1 MATRTKAKTDD
12 ITQVDLEIHPNEAS
26 DLLPVASKRVLKAH
40 KWDMGFYTVLDEG
53 TIEQCVAVAGH
64 RKGAE
69 PGEGWEV
76 HRLQANAGRGRGKT
90 EDAEACALKDG
101 WVYLIGS
108 HYGSKAGPLEAR
120 RAWIAR
126 FREDELAGHLGESP
140 ATLDIARNRFM
151 LHRAINDA
159 LAASDVD
166 VLPVGDV
173 VRKRF
178 IERTIKRGKE
188 KRKSWA
194 GRIRPSDTPLNI
206 EAAAFRE
213 SGSLLLGLRVPCTAG
228 GHPILV
234 ELNDVESMFDN
245 EHDLPHIGGVWTIAN
260 VGSRRSLRGFRAL
273 HNAGGDHFDAIFG
286 SLDALGKNSSLL
298 EDHPAGAG
306 AMSEHWRFDL
316 PADSTGGELEGRRVY
331 KFKDERTV
339 EGVSR
344 GPDGQTYYVVDADS
358 RVDLRFLLV
367 D

>member
-151 LHRAINDA
+151 PTARSTTRSPRRTSTCCRSATWSA
-159 LAASDVD
+159 SASSSARSSAA
-166 VLPVGDV
+166 
-173 VRKRF
+173 
-178 IERTIKRGKE
+178 
-188 KRKSWA
+188 
-194 GRIRPSDTPLNI
+194 
-206 EAAAFRE
+206 
-213 SGSLLLGLRVPCTAG
+213 
-228 GHPILV
+228 
-234 ELNDVESMFDN
+234 
-245 EHDLPHIGGVWTIAN
+245 
-260 VGSRRSLRGFRAL
+260 RRSARA
-273 HNAGGDHFDAIFG
+273 G
-286 SLDALGKNSSLL
+286 
-298 EDHPAGAG
+298 PGA
-306 AMSEHWRFDL
+306 S
-316 PADSTGGELEGRRVY
+316 GRATR
-331 KFKDERTV
+331 R
-339 EGVSR
+339 
-344 GPDGQTYYVVDADS
+344 
-358 RVDLRFLLV
+358 
-367 D
+367 